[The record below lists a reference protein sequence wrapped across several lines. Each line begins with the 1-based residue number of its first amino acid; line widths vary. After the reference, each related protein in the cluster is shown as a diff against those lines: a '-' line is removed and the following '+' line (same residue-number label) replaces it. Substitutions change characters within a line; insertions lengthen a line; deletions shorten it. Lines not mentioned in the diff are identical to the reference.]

1 MVATGLE
8 EGGRVKERP
17 FLRDSSVPL
26 MSRAPMREERI
37 KRGESMRKTTFFTF
51 AMLVVLVVT
60 LSVMTVAARKGQII
74 SGTIKKVD
82 IPRNTL
88 SLETLEG
95 NQLTYSID
103 PQTKITLH
111 GKPSALPDLKIGQ
124 NVTVEASGD
133 IAIFITG

>member
-1 MVATGLE
+1 MG
-8 EGGRVKERP
+8 
-17 FLRDSSVPL
+17 
-26 MSRAPMREERI
+26 
-37 KRGESMRKTTFFTF
+37 KTTYFTL
-51 AMLVVLVVT
+51 ALLVVLVLA
-60 LSVMTVAARKGQII
+60 LSVMTVAAREEQII

-82 IPRNTL
+82 IPKNTL
-88 SLETLEG
+88 TLETLEG

-111 GKPSALPDLKIGQ
+111 GKPSALPELKIGQ